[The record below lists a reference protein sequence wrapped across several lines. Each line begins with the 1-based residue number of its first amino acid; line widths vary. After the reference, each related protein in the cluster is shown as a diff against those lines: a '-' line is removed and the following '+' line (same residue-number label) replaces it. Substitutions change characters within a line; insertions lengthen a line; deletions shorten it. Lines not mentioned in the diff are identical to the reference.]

1 MALSY
6 VRCRSLRRT
15 FAATAPRST
24 FAELSVVRRRY
35 AHPPNEQM
43 SNVLQALK
51 LIGGLLF
58 LIAPFTARFRRES
71 PLWVQI
77 AVPFSGALTEI
88 HVALTYYLNGLR
100 AAHDPQYWRVL
111 GPRNFLGGIVV
122 GILLSFLLHYVCGR
136 ISKTRNA

>member
-1 MALSY
+1 
-6 VRCRSLRRT
+6 
-15 FAATAPRST
+15 
-24 FAELSVVRRRY
+24 
-35 AHPPNEQM
+35 M

-58 LIAPFTARFRRES
+58 LIAPFKARFRRES

-77 AVPFSGALTEI
+77 TVPLPGALIEI

-100 AAHDPQYWRVL
+100 AAHDSQYWRVL
-111 GPRNFLGGIVV
+111 GPRSFLGGIIV
-122 GILLSFLLHYVCGR
+122 GVLLSLLLQYVCRR